1 MKQQLSKICDEA
13 LVELSSAADL
23 AKLEELRVR
32 YLGKKGELVMDFY
45 EKMRIVCL
53 EIPYGSVKNIAS
65 K

>member
-1 MKQQLSKICDEA
+1 MRL
-13 LVELSSAADL
+13 
-23 AKLEELRVR
+23 KLLMNQS
-32 YLGKKGELVMDFY
+32 LQKGELVMDFY